1 MTSDEIRARKNMEA
15 LVRLHMRANAG
26 MTHAQAVEK
35 IIREEPCCQVAPHE
49 RPKGQRFKRRK

>member
-1 MTSDEIRARKNMEA
+1 MEA

-49 RPKGQRFKRRK
+49 RPKGHRFKRRK